1 MLNKLLIISP
11 YPSADSAYDNPFSAL
26 ASFGKNTLEAIRKK
40 SPKTK
45 MVVLAD
51 KYAGGKNYYGKNYEV
66 LRVWQRNNISLY
78 YHLFKKILYYRD
90 YRVILIEVEWN
101 LFGKNPLILSLLPV
115 FTLFLK
121 LLRKKIILVI
131 HGISLD
137 FTEIS
142 PQLGMRRDN
151 WLTKIYSLGL
161 KEFYRLLILSSAKV
175 IVLEKYFAD
184 MINIYFQTDKAVYIP
199 HGVDIDLPVI
209 DKNKARRK
217 LNLAVKDFII
227 LNFGF
232 INWYKG
238 SDIIVKLFRQIKP
251 GNIPKQSKLIMAG
264 GKSGIHGQDRYYK
277 HYFRYI
283 LKMIKPQ
290 ERIII
295 TGFLNEKLLP
305 YYFSA
310 ADLVILPYRVFISSS
325 GPLSLAYSFK
335 KPFIVAEP
343 LSRYFHSPDFK
354 KAAESAGLKK
364 EHLVFRF
371 KADDLSDK
379 IKKSVNNLSKM
390 KNLSSKL
397 RSERSW
403 LNVSFKYL
411 EILNSI

>member
-1 MLNKLLIISP
+1 
-11 YPSADSAYDNPFSAL
+11 
-26 ASFGKNTLEAIRKK
+26 
-40 SPKTK
+40 
-45 MVVLAD
+45 
-51 KYAGGKNYYGKNYEV
+51 
-66 LRVWQRNNISLY
+66 
-78 YHLFKKILYYRD
+78 
-90 YRVILIEVEWN
+90 
-101 LFGKNPLILSLLPV
+101 
-115 FTLFLK
+115 
-121 LLRKKIILVI
+121 
-131 HGISLD
+131 
-137 FTEIS
+137 
-142 PQLGMRRDN
+142 
-151 WLTKIYSLGL
+151 
-161 KEFYRLLILSSAKV
+161 
-175 IVLEKYFAD
+175 
-184 MINIYFQTDKAVYIP
+184 
-199 HGVDIDLPVI
+199 
-209 DKNKARRK
+209 
-217 LNLAVKDFII
+217 
-227 LNFGF
+227 
-232 INWYKG
+232 
-238 SDIIVKLFRQIKP
+238 
-251 GNIPKQSKLIMAG
+251 
-264 GKSGIHGQDRYYK
+264 
-277 HYFRYI
+277 
-283 LKMIKPQ
+283 MIKPQ

-354 KAAESAGLKK
+354 KAADSAGLKK